1 MRRTAVLWCSADVAG
16 LTATAEV
23 RLAQRVDAD
32 KAGGAGTRIMADVAI
47 ATGDE

>member
-23 RLAQRVDAD
+23 RLAQRLDAD
-32 KAGGAGTRIMADVAI
+32 KAVMATI
-47 ATGDE
+47 RPSDE